1 MKEIRFHGRGG
12 QGVVTAAEI
21 LGRAATLDNK
31 FAQSMPSFG
40 AERRGAPVSA
50 FTRVDSERISAK
62 CQIYEPDI
70 VVVLDPVISNSIDIA
85 DGLKEDG
92 SLIVNST
99 HLPETLANG
108 LKDRTTVID
117 ATGVALE
124 VLGRPITNTVIL
136 GALVAATGVVS
147 LEAVE
152 QAIREVFSP
161 KMAELNIKA
170 VRAAYEQVAG
180 GIRDAASLA

>member
-21 LGRAATLDNK
+21 LGRAATLDDK

-50 FTRVDSERISAK
+50 FTRVDSEAIRAK

-70 VVVLDPVISNSIDIA
+70 VVVLDPVISNSADII

-92 SLIVNST
+92 ALIVNST
-99 HLPETLANG
+99 HLPEALENG
-108 LKDRTTVID
+108 LRDRTTVID
-117 ATGVALE
+117 ATQIALD

-136 GALVAATGVVS
+136 GALVAATGIVS
-147 LEAVE
+147 LKAVE
-152 QAIREVFSP
+152 QAIREAFP
-161 KMAELNIKA
+161 PRLAEVNIKA

-180 GIRDAASLA
+180 GVKDAASLA